1 MATAK
6 GTSTKG
12 TSTKDAG
19 TKGTSTTKKSYDGF
33 SDAER
38 DAMKE
43 HAKELK
49 SKEDPAQAQA
59 AKIAG
64 MVDADRVIAE
74 RLNELI
80 PQIAPDLTP
89 KLWYGMPGWAKDG
102 KIVCFFQDAAKFKAR
117 YATFGFNPP
126 AQLDDGDFWPT
137 SYALLELTPD
147 VEQQIVALVK
157 KAAGRS

>member
-1 MATAK
+1 MAT
-6 GTSTKG
+6 TK
-12 TSTKDAG
+12 
-19 TKGTSTTKKSYDGF
+19 KKSYDGF
-33 SDAER
+33 TAEEQA
-38 DAMKE
+38 AMKE

-49 SKEDPAQAQA
+49 SKQDPAEAQA

-64 MVDADRVIAE
+64 MADADRVMAE

-126 AQLDDGDFWPT
+126 AALDDGAFWPT
-137 SYALLELTPD
+137 SYALLELTPA
-147 VEQQIVALVK
+147 VEKKIVALVK
-157 KAAGRS
+157 KAAG

>member
-1 MATAK
+1 MAA
-6 GTSTKG
+6 TK
-12 TSTKDAG
+12 
-19 TKGTSTTKKSYDGF
+19 KKSYDGF
-33 SDAER
+33 TAEEQA
-38 DAMKE
+38 AMKE

-49 SKEDPAQAQA
+49 SKQDPAEAQA

-64 MVDADRVIAE
+64 MADADRVMAE

-126 AQLDDGDFWPT
+126 AALDDGDFWPT
-137 SYALLELTPD
+137 SYALLELTPA
-147 VEQQIVALVK
+147 VEKKIVALVK
-157 KAAGRS
+157 KAAG

>member
-1 MATAK
+1 MAT
-6 GTSTKG
+6 TK
-12 TSTKDAG
+12 
-19 TKGTSTTKKSYDGF
+19 KKSYDGF
-33 SDAER
+33 TAEEQA
-38 DAMKE
+38 AMKE

-49 SKEDPAQAQA
+49 SKQDPAEAQA
-59 AKIAG
+59 EKIAG
-64 MVDADRVIAE
+64 MADADRVMAE

-126 AQLDDGDFWPT
+126 AALDDGDFWPT
-137 SYALLELTPD
+137 SYALLELTPA
-147 VEQQIVALVK
+147 VEKKIVALVK
-157 KAAGRS
+157 KAAG

>member
-1 MATAK
+1 MAT
-6 GTSTKG
+6 TK
-12 TSTKDAG
+12 
-19 TKGTSTTKKSYDGF
+19 KKSYDGF
-33 SDAER
+33 TAEEQA
-38 DAMKE
+38 AMKE

-49 SKEDPAQAQA
+49 SKEDPAEAQA

-64 MVDADRVIAE
+64 MADADRVMAE

-126 AQLDDGDFWPT
+126 AALDDGAFWPT
-137 SYALLELTPD
+137 SYALLELTPA
-147 VEQQIVALVK
+147 VEKKIVALVK
-157 KAAGRS
+157 KAAG

>member
-1 MATAK
+1 MAT
-6 GTSTKG
+6 TK
-12 TSTKDAG
+12 
-19 TKGTSTTKKSYDGF
+19 KKSYDGF
-33 SDAER
+33 TAEEQG
-38 DAMKE
+38 AMKE

-49 SKEDPAQAQA
+49 SKQDPAEAQA

-64 MVDADRVIAE
+64 MADADRVMAE

-126 AQLDDGDFWPT
+126 AALDDGDFWPT
-137 SYALLELTPD
+137 SYALLELTPA
-147 VEQQIVALVK
+147 VEKKIVALVK
-157 KAAGRS
+157 KAAG

>member
-1 MATAK
+1 MAT
-6 GTSTKG
+6 TK
-12 TSTKDAG
+12 
-19 TKGTSTTKKSYDGF
+19 KKSYDGF
-33 SDAER
+33 TAEEQA
-38 DAMKE
+38 AMKE

-49 SKEDPAQAQA
+49 SKQDPAEAQA

-64 MVDADRVIAE
+64 MADADRVMAE

-126 AQLDDGDFWPT
+126 AALDDGDFWPT
-137 SYALLELTPD
+137 SYALLELTPA
-147 VEQQIVALVK
+147 VEKKIVALVK
-157 KAAGRS
+157 KAAG

>member
-1 MATAK
+1 MA
-6 GTSTKG
+6 
-12 TSTKDAG
+12 
-19 TKGTSTTKKSYDGF
+19 TTKKKSYEGF
-33 SDAER
+33 TAEEQA
-38 DAMKE
+38 AMKE

-49 SKEDPAQAQA
+49 SKQDPAEAQA

-64 MVDADRVIAE
+64 MADADRVMAE

-89 KLWYGMPGWAKDG
+89 KLWYGMPAWAKDG

-126 AQLDDGDFWPT
+126 AALDDGDFWPT
-137 SYALLELTPD
+137 SYALLELTPA
-147 VEQQIVALVK
+147 VEKKIVALVK
-157 KAAGRS
+157 KAAG

>member
-1 MATAK
+1 MAT
-6 GTSTKG
+6 TK
-12 TSTKDAG
+12 K
-19 TKGTSTTKKSYDGF
+19 KKSYDGF
-33 SDAER
+33 TAEEQA
-38 DAMKE
+38 AMKE

-49 SKEDPAQAQA
+49 SKEDPAEAQA

-64 MVDADRVIAE
+64 MADADRVMAE

-126 AQLDDGDFWPT
+126 AALDDGDFWPT
-137 SYALLELTPD
+137 SYALLELTPA
-147 VEQQIVALVK
+147 VEKKIVALVK
-157 KAAGRS
+157 KAAG